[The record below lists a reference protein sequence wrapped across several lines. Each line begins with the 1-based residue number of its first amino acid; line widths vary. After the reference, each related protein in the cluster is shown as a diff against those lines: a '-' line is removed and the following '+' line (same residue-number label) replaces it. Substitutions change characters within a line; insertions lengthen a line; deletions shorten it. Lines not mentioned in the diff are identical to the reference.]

1 MGKIND
7 PYSSTRSYI
16 FYKAPE
22 IYSIQRQ
29 YFKTDV
35 WNLGLVVF
43 VMFSGYFFE
52 EYRNEPGNCQ
62 ETMIQSFMKVNLKD
76 VDNVFIN
83 FVLSCT
89 AFDLNK
95 RWDSKTALMN
105 ALKIKMPKIKTI
117 SFSPG
122 YQGISWID
130 NRVVEVD
137 SGSQGEQL
145 GVQCGWHGVAI
156 NGQGIRN
163 QDIVDIIM
171 KIKDEKPEEEMLISF
186 QGSDANVLVL
196 KKDLEKLEMMK
207 KNAIIKEDYD
217 SAKSLIKQIEKKKE
231 ELRIAA
237 QKTTSQMPKIK
248 TISFSPGYQG
258 ISWIDNR
265 V

>member
-52 EYRNEPGNCQ
+52 DNRNEPGKCQ
-62 ETMIQSFMKVNLKD
+62 ETMIQSFMKVKLKD

-95 RWDSKTALMN
+95 RWDSKTALKN
-105 ALKIKMPKIKTI
+105 ALQIKEMPKRKEEEKKKEEDMRE
-117 SFSPG
+117 
-122 YQGISWID
+122 QG
-130 NRVVEVD
+130 
-137 SGSQGEQL
+137 SGANVLALKKDLEKL
-145 GVQCGWHGVAI
+145 ETMKKNA
-156 NGQGIRN
+156 
-163 QDIVDIIM
+163 IM
-171 KIKDEKPEEEMLISF
+171 KEDYDSAKSLKKKIEKKKEELRIATQKTTS

-196 KKDLEKLEMMK
+196 KKDL
-207 KNAIIKEDYD
+207 
-217 SAKSLIKQIEKKKE
+217 
-231 ELRIAA
+231 
-237 QKTTSQMPKIK
+237 KIWK
-248 TISFSPGYQG
+248 
-258 ISWIDNR
+258 
-265 V
+265 